1 MSNFICPTCGFSNID
16 CGKDGY
22 KTTREIELEKEN
34 KRLKEGAASIAR
46 GQTLVDELGDYEA
59 IIEHIKGLNKKLEIA
74 VKVIDTILNDEFILE
89 HADAGLLMYLQVNR
103 NKIKGDCRCGRR
115 LNAGLVG
122 TSGLLLK
129 VLCF

>member
-1 MSNFICPTCGFSNID
+1 MSNFICPTCGLTNID
-16 CGKDGY
+16 CGKAGY
-22 KTTREIELEKEN
+22 KTAREIELEK
-34 KRLKEGAASIAR
+34 K
-46 GQTLVDELGDYEA
+46 V
-59 IIEHIKGLNKKLEIA
+59 EIA

-122 TSGLLLK
+122 TS
-129 VLCF
+129 